1 MPRVEQ
7 SLSDTPKSPPANVV
21 LLISPSLLPYAHLSK
36 NLAQTCTS
44 HWAIPST
51 WHLGE
56 RKNKQ
61 AQLADKRQQRHPTA
75 SQEAGIP
82 SVLTQGSER
91 VHVCICQCVD
101 RVGWSSRASWDGSFT
116 RSETTTNLML
126 AFYKTL
132 KKSDL
137 ALQLQACLPSLQP
150 EQWWPTEAANCW
162 TDHTQNAG
170 STRLARKKKKNS
182 VVSTF
187 IIIRPR
193 AVTRC
198 CSAPNPRSL
207 AITLARFS
215 EQWASN

>member
-1 MPRVEQ
+1 MRICQRTWRRPARPIEQ
-7 SLSDTPKSPPANVV
+7 SRAPDTQGRK
-21 LLISPSLLPYAHLSK
+21 
-36 NLAQTCTS
+36 
-44 HWAIPST
+44 
-51 WHLGE
+51 
-56 RKNKQ
+56 KNKQ
-61 AQLADKRQQRHPTA
+61 ALLADKRQQRHPTA

-82 SVLTQGSER
+82 SVLTQGSDR
-91 VHVCICQCVD
+91 VHVCMCQCVD

-116 RSETTTNLML
+116 RSETTTNPML

-132 KKSDL
+132 RNLTWLCNYRLVFRLCSQSSDGQLKGQIVGLTTRKTL
-137 ALQLQACLPSLQP
+137 AARVLQ
-150 EQWWPTEAANCW
+150 E
-162 TDHTQNAG
+162 
-170 STRLARKKKKNS
+170 KKKKNS

-187 IIIRPR
+187 IIHRPR